1 MIISVA
7 LQNQPYKPAMGT
19 RALAPTI
26 VRAGAFRA
34 YTHGQNACSRAFSRC
49 SIPLYKCNRT
59 AVLLYRRF
67 PRPLSEA
74 FSQITPMFAH
84 QRIHI
89 NFASKPPAV
98 HESVKLVWVYLFAL
112 STSQVI
118 YIIVF
123 HISPSLISL
132 CTSSATSITFLKSHP
147 VRVAIARR
155 IASISFA
162 HP

>member
-1 MIISVA
+1 
-7 LQNQPYKPAMGT
+7 MGT

-34 YTHGQNACSRAFSRC
+34 YTHGQNTCSRAFSGC
-49 SIPLYKCNRT
+49 SIPLQRCNRT

-67 PRPLSEA
+67 PRPSSEA
-74 FSQITPMFAH
+74 FSQISSMFAH

-89 NFASKPPAV
+89 HFAFKPPAI
-98 HESVKLVWVYLFAL
+98 HESVELVWVDLLAL

-118 YIIVF
+118 YINVY
-123 HISPSLISL
+123 HISPSLTNL

>member
-1 MIISVA
+1 
-7 LQNQPYKPAMGT
+7 MGT

-34 YTHGQNACSRAFSRC
+34 YTHGQNACSRAFSGC
-49 SIPLYKCNRT
+49 SIPLQRCNRT

-74 FSQITPMFAH
+74 FSQISTMFTH
-84 QRIHI
+84 QRILIH
-89 NFASKPPAV
+89 FASKPPAI
-98 HESVKLVWVYLFAL
+98 HESVKLVRVYLFTL
-112 STSQVI
+112 SASQII
-118 YIIVF
+118 YITVY
-123 HISPSLISL
+123 HKSPSLISL

>member
-1 MIISVA
+1 
-7 LQNQPYKPAMGT
+7 MGT

-26 VRAGAFRA
+26 VRAGAARA
-34 YTHGQNACSRAFSRC
+34 YTHGQNACSRAFSGC
-49 SIPLYKCNRT
+49 SIPLQRCNRT

-74 FSQITPMFAH
+74 FSQISPMFAH

-89 NFASKPPAV
+89 HFAFKPPAI
-98 HESVKLVWVYLFAL
+98 HESVELVWVDLLTL
-112 STSQVI
+112 SASQVI
-118 YIIVF
+118 YINVY
-123 HISPSLISL
+123 HNSPSLTNL